1 MSWIIVNERGQQ
13 VGKTSAVP
21 ILSLDNGERISYRS
35 DLYFGINDFGCPAN
49 EKKTMN
55 VYRKD
60 CKAIIEIEN
69 YSKGKYSYI
78 FTVVGTDPVIVC
90 EMVEE
95 LSRKFFNVT
104 DIDWKDILRGPFL
117 PALKSFSE
125 RFKYL
130 FRWLLFSEKNEKKV
144 KRPKIR
150 RIGVKN
156 PKDQLAHIPPLGT
169 YLKKLPKRE
178 TKSDN

>member
-21 ILSLDNGERISYRS
+21 ILSLENGERISYRS

-69 YSKGKYSYI
+69 CSKGKYSYI

-104 DIDWKDILRGPFL
+104 DIDWKDIIRGPFL
-117 PALKSFSE
+117 PALKSFKE
-125 RFKYL
+125 RFNYI
-130 FRWLLFSEKNEKKV
+130 FRWLFTGKTEKVRRLKIKRIGL
-144 KRPKIR
+144 RPKYQE
-150 RIGVKN
+150 KF
-156 PKDQLAHIPPLGT
+156 QLKTNT

-178 TKSDN
+178 KSDN